1 MPRGTLLSLSS
12 LNQNSE
18 DKGKMKTK
26 SFDCV
31 EMKRRI
37 QEQIRTE
44 YESRKN
50 EFSSYV
56 DFLNAKAN
64 QSPWVQIMREK
75 IRDRK

>member
-1 MPRGTLLSLSS
+1 MK
-12 LNQNSE
+12 
-18 DKGKMKTK
+18 DKA
-26 SFDCV
+26 FDCV

-37 QEQIRTE
+37 QEQLRTE

-50 EFSSYV
+50 EFASYV

-64 QSPWVQIMREK
+64 QSPWVKQMREK

>member
-1 MPRGTLLSLSS
+1 MTT
-12 LNQNSE
+12 
-18 DKGKMKTK
+18 KTK

-50 EFSSYV
+50 EFASYV

-64 QSPWVQIMREK
+64 QSPWVQQMREK
-75 IRDRK
+75 IRERK